1 MMREEIGVRVE
12 HRADGVDPG
21 HGSAA
26 GAEPS
31 LGDLLKRLSTDT
43 AELVQQEA
51 NLAKAEL
58 AQAGSVLAHDAM
70 KVGVALALA
79 WTGMLALTAFIIVG
93 LGDLLN
99 NYWLSALIV
108 GVVFLAIGG
117 FLAKNAIADVKRRGL
132 KPEKT
137 IATLREDATWAGQQA
152 REMKRE
158 LTADTPAAKPKR

>member
-31 LGDLLKRLSTDT
+31 LGDLLKQLSSDS
-43 AELVQQEA
+43 AELIQQEV

-70 KVGVALALA
+70 KVG
-79 WTGMLALTAFIIVG
+79 
-93 LGDLLN
+93 
-99 NYWLSALIV
+99 
-108 GVVFLAIGG
+108 
-117 FLAKNAIADVKRRGL
+117 
-132 KPEKT
+132 
-137 IATLREDATWAGQQA
+137 
-152 REMKRE
+152 
-158 LTADTPAAKPKR
+158 